1 MNKQDPFSFDVRYME
16 KPMRQQET
24 NKRGDLLQKK
34 LAVRIPTK
42 VGEKMNK
49 KSYYSSGLAKNA
61 DSLGIEKELEEDSM
75 KYTNSRR
82 NELYIMP
89 KTDKDTTIYRKKYD
103 RKHKNDDEENYWKD
117 KKPQISRS
125 TKSK

>member
-16 KPMRQQET
+16 KPMRQQQT
-24 NKRGDLLQKK
+24 NNRVDLLQKK

-49 KSYYSSGLAKNA
+49 KSYYSSCFAKNA

-103 RKHKNDDEENYWKD
+103 KKHKNDDEENYWKD

-125 TKSK
+125 SKSK

>member
-16 KPMRQQET
+16 KPMRQQQT
-24 NKRGDLLQKK
+24 NNRGDLLQKK

-49 KSYYSSGLAKNA
+49 KSYHSSGFAKNA
-61 DSLGIEKELEEDSM
+61 DTLEIEKELEGHSM
-75 KYTNSRR
+75 KYTSSMR
-82 NELYIMP
+82 NEMYIMP

-103 RKHKNDDEENYWKD
+103 RKQKNDEEENYWKD
-117 KKPQISRS
+117 RKPQIARS
-125 TKSK
+125 PKSK